1 VISRDLANDQA
12 VKAKPLLDRWYKCAG
27 LGADHL
33 ARYRASGFWD
43 HDWLAQHDDS
53 DPGGGLFL
61 ELIRRSGGS
70 PAPGVHL
77 ELCVKSHG
85 KWEIVDDDEM
95 VLMPANVIRC
105 RFDRNHEVFPSGFYD
120 ALWFR
125 ADDRGKLVEITRERF
140 QLRNHSVGPRWGSPS
155 RARSKVG
162 HQSTAHQRGRGEAT
176 QSRGG
181 PLAFARYYPRGTGR
195 HYRVI
200 SKRRSWLAFPLRLRG
215 RAVDLG
221 DHGS

>member
-53 DPGGGLFL
+53 DLGGGLFL

-125 ADDRGKLVEITRERF
+125 ADDRGKLVEVTRERF
-140 QLRNHSVGPRWGSPS
+140 QFRNHSVGPRWGSPS
-155 RARSKVG
+155 RP
-162 HQSTAHQRGRGEAT
+162 GRRLAT
-176 QSRGG
+176 KALPNSEDEVK
-181 PLAFARYYPRGTGR
+181 PR
-195 HYRVI
+195 
-200 SKRRSWLAFPLRLRG
+200 
-215 RAVDLG
+215 RAVEAR
-221 DHGS
+221 